1 MANSPCRVIC
11 TEMPACHLGD
21 PVLNYMSRSMKIG
34 DSKPAARL
42 LSLQCASR
50 RKSRASVF
58 RTAFGDT
65 SIMLAQ
71 QPRLHAPPAI
81 LAMLDG

>member
-21 PVLNYMSRSMKIG
+21 
-34 DSKPAARL
+34 SKPAARL

-50 RKSRASVF
+50 RKLRASVF

-71 QPRLHAPPAI
+71 QACLHAPPAI